1 MNINPVSQ
9 KGVQTYPSA
18 EENQSKQAEQY
29 APVSEKDFWKIQN
42 EIATLIAILSG
53 DKEPPQPQMIMG
65 LVYMPFIRGIV
76 QKIRVKKLIS
86 QLKEIQN
93 QQRFDTEEMEPPLT
107 AILDTIN
114 RLRPKASPAMFQVL
128 MRISTVLNE
137 IRKLKSTT
145 DTPTHP

>member
-1 MNINPVSQ
+1 M
-9 KGVQTYPSA
+9 
-18 EENQSKQAEQY
+18 
-29 APVSEKDFWKIQN
+29 DFWKIQN

-53 DKEPPQPQMIMG
+53 EKEPPEPQMLMG
-65 LVYMPFIRGIV
+65 LVYSPLPFIRGIG

-86 QLKEIQN
+86 QLKKIEN
-93 QQRFDTEEMEPPLT
+93 QHRFDTDEKEPQLT

-114 RLRPKASPAMFQVL
+114 GLRPIASPAMFQVL

-137 IRKLKSTT
+137 VRKLKSST